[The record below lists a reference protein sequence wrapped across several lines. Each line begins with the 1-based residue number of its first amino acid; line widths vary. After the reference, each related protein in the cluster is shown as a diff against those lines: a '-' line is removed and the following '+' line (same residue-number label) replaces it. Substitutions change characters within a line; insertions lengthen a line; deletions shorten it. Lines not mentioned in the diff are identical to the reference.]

1 MIEHLEDFLVGFGD
15 SESADF
21 PQQFRD
27 FLIATGCRDTEDA
40 VQSTLGFD
48 LRTREFWDR
57 SLDVVEQ
64 RVQQFLELA
73 SK

>member
-1 MIEHLEDFLVGFGD
+1 
-15 SESADF
+15 
-21 PQQFRD
+21 
-27 FLIATGCRDTEDA
+27 

-73 SK
+73 ST